1 MSQVPNLLYEKAAAS
16 QFYEERYT
24 QGYMD
29 EWPVEKK
36 QRVFQILRQ
45 LGLPPRGKALDI
57 GCGNGVFTDVLKQ
70 ALPEWD
76 VYGAEISA
84 TAVARARERYPRCQF
99 FVASDELVKSQQFD
113 FIFSHHVLEHVYN
126 VDDFFTE
133 LQPQLSDTARM
144 LHICPCGNEGSLE
157 DQISRWVKGGIDYE
171 REERRF
177 FEEPGH
183 LRRLTTER
191 LAAILAQHG
200 FRLTREWYHQHYWSA
215 IAWIT
220 EWQRAEVMKLT
231 DPRLGTDPQASAQ
244 LKKLRSFLLPLTL
257 LRLPLL
263 TRRALLSKPQRSG
276 KELLKLWA
284 ACALFPVARPIDA
297 WIARK
302 GEREW
307 QQRNQEKSGSEM
319 YLYFEKSSAPST

>member
-1 MSQVPNLLYEKAAAS
+1 MSQVPNLLYEKVAAS

-24 QGYMD
+24 RGYMD
-29 EWPVEKK
+29 EWPTEKK
-36 QRVFQILRQ
+36 QRVFSLIRQ
-45 LGLPPRGKALDI
+45 LGLPARGKALDI
-57 GCGNGVFTDVLKQ
+57 GCGKGVFTDVIQQ
-70 ALPEWD
+70 ALPEWE
-76 VYGAEISA
+76 VYGAEISP
-84 TAVARARERYPRCQF
+84 TAVAHARERYPQCQF
-99 FVASDELVKSQQFD
+99 FVASDERIKTQKFD

-133 LQPQLSDTARM
+133 LQPQFSDTARM

-157 DQISRWVKGGIDYE
+157 DKISRLVKGGIDYE

-183 LRRLTTER
+183 LRRLTTDR
-191 LAAILAQHG
+191 LATILQKHG

-220 EWQRAEVMKLT
+220 EWQRAEVMKFT
-231 DPRLGTDPQASAQ
+231 DPNLGTDPQASEQ
-244 LKKLRSFLLPLTL
+244 LKKFRSFLLPLTL

-263 TRRALLSKPQRSG
+263 TRRALQNKSQKTVPERI
-276 KELLKLWA
+276 KLMVAW
-284 ACALFPVARPIDA
+284 ALFPVARPIDS
-297 WIARK
+297 WVSRK

-307 QQRNQEKSGSEM
+307 QQRNQDKSGSEM
-319 YLYFEKSSAPST
+319 YLYFEKSSAPLT